1 MSSHLIHNPPNHN
14 LHHRHR
20 HRSEMDIIFIHNKV
34 IPACLLLHS
43 VGSVRCRA
51 RIGGSVQ
58 GFIRFICFLHLKQ
71 FTFKLFHIVDFTIW
85 FAMERPSSSTTIG
98 VFGDDGKSLATI
110 IPRGTSTMDEIHRC
124 LHITAS
130 DNDME
135 EYDVEFKVV
144 IKPKKTLVPPP
155 EQQKTRV
162 RLGDYGVVEDFDYL
176 PSWKGYVMKKK
187 VLNFLLGR
195 IASDDEISQYEM
207 YFRISSRCIY
217 VWGIDLRK
225 KLITI
230 VGDEILL
237 DVVMVKM
244 HR

>member
-1 MSSHLIHNPPNHN
+1 MQGSFFLFGFYISS
-14 LHHRHR
+14 
-20 HRSEMDIIFIHNKV
+20 
-34 IPACLLLHS
+34 
-43 VGSVRCRA
+43 
-51 RIGGSVQ
+51 
-58 GFIRFICFLHLKQ
+58 
-71 FTFKLFHIVDFTIW
+71 DFTSDFFSLLP
-85 FAMERPSSSTTIG
+85 FAMERPSSTSTSTTIEVVG
-98 VFGDDGKSLATI
+98 NDGKSLAMI
-110 IPRGTSTMDEIHRC
+110 LPKCTSTMDEIHRC

-135 EYDVEFKVV
+135 EYDVEFKIVM
-144 IKPKKTLVPPP
+144 KPKKTVVPPTNSP

-176 PSWKGYVMKKK
+176 PSWKGHVMKKK

-195 IASDDEISQYEM
+195 ITSDDEISKYEM
-207 YFRISSRCIY
+207 YVRISNRCIY

-225 KLITI
+225 KLKTI